1 MRRYLDRSIILC
13 RHIDVTDMKILIQIW
28 ALAHFRTFPLSF
40 RSQKHTFMIW
50 KNRSFQLFILLLL
63 AFVWGS
69 SFILMK
75 IGLKSF
81 SPEQAGALRIVLAS
95 LVLFPISIGQ
105 LKNLQKKDLKSL
117 LIAGFIGSFFPAF
130 LFMKAETQINS
141 SLAGMLNSLTPVF
154 TLMVGMLFHKT
165 VFRWVQGL
173 GLLLG
178 LAGATGLI
186 LAGDGFNIGTVNG
199 YVFYIVLATCFYAI
213 SINQIKARLSHLT
226 GLQVTSLSFLFI
238 GPVALIFLLTTN
250 FAPVWASPEWPVHL
264 LALATLG
271 IVGTA
276 LAMILMNSLVRHS
289 SAVAASSVTYVIPI
303 FAILWG
309 VLDGEKV
316 TLLHLFC
323 MGFILS
329 GVYLISLKKKS

>member
-1 MRRYLDRSIILC
+1 
-13 RHIDVTDMKILIQIW
+13 
-28 ALAHFRTFPLSF
+28 
-40 RSQKHTFMIW
+40 MIW
-50 KNRSFQLFILLLL
+50 EKRSFQFSILLLL

-81 SPEQAGALRIVLAS
+81 SPEQAGALRIGLAS
-95 LVLFPISIGQ
+95 LALLPISLRQ
-105 LKNLQKKDLKSL
+105 LKDLKRKDLPSL

-130 LFMKAETQINS
+130 LFMIAETRIDS

-154 TLMVGMLFHKT
+154 TLIVGLLFHKT
-165 VFRWVQGL
+165 VFRWMQAAGL
-173 GLLLG
+173 SLG

-186 LAGDGFNIGTVNG
+186 LAGEGFHLGTING
-199 YVFYIVLATCFYAI
+199 YAFFIVLATSFYAI
-213 SINQIKARLSHLT
+213 SINQIKAKLGHLT
-226 GLQVTSLSFLFI
+226 GVQVTSLSFLFI
-238 GPVALIFLLTTN
+238 GPVAWVYFFTTDL
-250 FAPVWASPEWPVHL
+250 APVAASQGWPLHL

-276 LAMILMNSLVRHS
+276 AAMLLMNSLIRYS
-289 SAVAASSVTYVIPI
+289 SAVAASSVTYIIPV

-316 TLLHLFC
+316 TALHLIC
-323 MGFILS
+323 MGLILA
-329 GVYLISLKKKS
+329 GVYLISRKGVKKTV